1 MRTLKKIAIA
11 TATIGVLA
19 LGPMAAH
26 AADGDMS
33 RQLTEAR
40 QEGSV
45 WTAFALNRHL
55 SPFTID
61 VDIENGVATLTGEV
75 ESEVDRDLAEQV
87 ALGVEGVSEVD
98 NQLRVSGEDVQRSA
112 EGDRTFSNRFND
124 ATTTATVK
132 SKLLWNR
139 NTEGLDIKV
148 STRNGVVTLDGNT
161 SSSAAS
167 ELAERLARNTD
178 GVRQVENNLNVSGE
192 GADAST
198 ADKARDRADE
208 AGGAISDAWI
218 TSKVKSS
225 FLFSNNLD
233 GLDISVETKDGQ
245 VTLSGQ
251 VANDTE
257 KSLAVETAENIRGV
271 RGVHAD
277 SLRVGGTES

>member
-1 MRTLKKIAIA
+1 MHTLKKIAIA
-11 TATIGVLA
+11 TATASVLA

-26 AADGDMS
+26 AADGDIS

-61 VDIENGVATLTGEV
+61 VDIDNGVAILTGEV
-75 ESEVDRDLAEQV
+75 ESDVERDLAEQV
-87 ALGVEGVSEVD
+87 ALGVEGVNEVD
-98 NQLRVSGEDVQRSA
+98 NQLRVSGEEVQRSA
-112 EGDRTFSNRFND
+112 EGERRFSHRFND

-139 NTEGLDIKV
+139 NTQGLDIKV
-148 STRNGVVTLDGNT
+148 STRDGVVTLDGQA
-161 SSSAAS
+161 SSTAAS

-178 GVRQVENNLNVSGE
+178 DVRRVENNLKVSGE
-192 GADAST
+192 GGT
-198 ADKARDRADE
+198 ADRARDRVDD
-208 AGGAISDAWI
+208 AGAAISDAWI

-225 FLFSNNLD
+225 FLFSSNLD
-233 GLDISVETKDGQ
+233 GLDISVETQDGQ

-257 KSLAVETAENIRGV
+257 KALAVETAENIRGV
-271 RGVHAD
+271 RGVNAD
-277 SLRVGGTES
+277 SLRIGGTES

>member
-11 TATIGVLA
+11 TATISVLA
-19 LGPMAAH
+19 LGPMSAH

-55 SPFTID
+55 SPFQID
-61 VDIENGVATLTGEV
+61 VEIENGVAILTGEV
-75 ESEVDRDLAEQV
+75 ESEVERDLAEQV
-87 ALGVEGVSEVD
+87 ALGVEGVSKVD
-98 NQLRVSGEDVQRSA
+98 NQLRVSGEDVQRHA
-112 EGDRTFSNRFND
+112 ENDRSFSNRFND

-139 NTEGLDIKV
+139 NTEGLDINV
-148 STRNGVVTLDGNT
+148 STRNGVVTLEGQAENE
-161 SSSAAS
+161 AAS
-167 ELAERLARNTD
+167 ELAERLARNTE
-178 GVRQVENNLNVSGE
+178 GVRQVENNLAVSGE
-192 GADAST
+192 PGRADRT
-198 ADKARDRADE
+198 KDKVDE

-225 FLFSNNLD
+225 FLFSSNLD
-233 GLDISVETKDGQ
+233 GLDISVDTSNGN
-245 VTLSGQ
+245 VSLSGQ

-257 KSLAVETAENIRGV
+257 KALAVETAENIRGV
-271 RGVHAD
+271 RDVNA
-277 SLRVGGTES
+277 SALRVGGKES

>member
-178 GVRQVENNLNVSGE
+178 GVRQVENNLNVSGD

-271 RGVHAD
+271 RGVDAD

>member
-1 MRTLKKIAIA
+1 MRTLKKIAVA
-11 TATIGVLA
+11 TATISVLA
-19 LGPMAAH
+19 LGPMSVH

-55 SPFTID
+55 SPFAID
-61 VDIENGVATLTGEV
+61 VEIENGVATLTGEV
-75 ESEVDRDLAEQV
+75 ESEVERDLAGQV
-87 ALGVEGVSEVD
+87 ALGVEGVTEVD

-112 EGDRTFSNRFND
+112 DGERSFSNRFND

-148 STRNGVVTLDGNT
+148 STRNGLVTLDGHAG
-161 SSSAAS
+161 SSAAS

-178 GVRQVENNLNVSGE
+178 GVRQVENNLNVSAE
-192 GADAST
+192 GGT
-198 ADKARDRADE
+198 ADRTKERVDS

-245 VTLSGQ
+245 VSLSGQ
-251 VANDTE
+251 VDSDTE
-257 KSLAVETAENIRGV
+257 RALAVETAENIRGV
-271 RGVHAD
+271 RGVNAD
-277 SLRVGGTES
+277 SLRIGGTES

>member
-1 MRTLKKIAIA
+1 MHTLKKIAVA
-11 TATIGVLA
+11 TATISVLA
-19 LGPMAAH
+19 LGSVTTH

-55 SPFTID
+55 SPFAID
-61 VDIENGVATLTGEV
+61 VDIEQGVAILTGEV
-75 ESEVDRDLAEQV
+75 ESDVERDLAEQV
-87 ALGVEGVSEVD
+87 ALGVEGVTEVD
-98 NQLRVSGEDVQRSA
+98 NQLRVTGEDVKRTA
-112 EGDRTFSNRFND
+112 EGDRKFSARFND

-148 STRNGVVTLDGNT
+148 STRDGVVTLDGQAET
-161 SSSAAS
+161 EAAS
-167 ELAERLARNTD
+167 ELAERLTRNTE
-178 GVRQVENNLNVSGE
+178 GVRQVENNLTVSAEPG
-192 GADAST
+192 T
-198 ADKARDRADE
+198 ADRTKERVDNAADN
-208 AGGAISDAWI
+208 AGNAISDAWI

-225 FLFSNNLD
+225 FLFSSNLD

-251 VANDTE
+251 VASEAE

-271 RGVHAD
+271 RDVNANALQIGV
-277 SLRVGGTES
+277 ES

>member
-1 MRTLKKIAIA
+1 MRTLKKIAVA
-11 TATIGVLA
+11 TATISVLA
-19 LGPMAAH
+19 LGPMTAH

-45 WTAFALNRHL
+45 WTAFALNQHL
-55 SPFTID
+55 SPFAID

-87 ALGVEGVSEVD
+87 ALGVEGINKVD
-98 NQLRVSGEDVQRSA
+98 NQLQVSGEDVQRSA
-112 EGDRTFSNRFND
+112 DNERGLSDRFND

-139 NTEGLDIKV
+139 NTEGLDINV
-148 STRNGVVTLDGNT
+148 STRDGLVTLEGQAN
-161 SSSAAS
+161 SEAAS

-178 GVRQVENNLNVSGE
+178 GVRRVDNKLSVSAE
-192 GADAST
+192 GGT
-198 ADKARDRADE
+198 ADRAKARADE

-225 FLFSNNLD
+225 FLFSSNLD
-233 GLDISVETKDGQ
+233 GLDISVETKDGR

-271 RGVHAD
+271 RDVNAD
-277 SLRVGGTES
+277 SLRVGGVES

>member
-1 MRTLKKIAIA
+1 MRTLKKIAVA
-11 TATIGVLA
+11 TATISVLA
-19 LGPMAAH
+19 LGPMTAH

-45 WTAFALNRHL
+45 WTAFALNQHL
-55 SPFTID
+55 SPFAID

-87 ALGVEGVSEVD
+87 ALGVEGINKVD
-98 NQLRVSGEDVQRSA
+98 NQLQVSGEDVQRSA
-112 EGDRTFSNRFND
+112 DNERGLSDRFND

-139 NTEGLDIKV
+139 NTEGLDINV
-148 STRNGVVTLDGNT
+148 STRDGLVTLEGQAN
-161 SSSAAS
+161 SEAAS

-178 GVRQVENNLNVSGE
+178 GVHRVDNKLSVSAE
-192 GADAST
+192 GGT
-198 ADKARDRADE
+198 ADRAKARADE

-225 FLFSNNLD
+225 FLFSSNLD
-233 GLDISVETKDGQ
+233 GLDISVETKDGR

-271 RGVHAD
+271 RDVNAD
-277 SLRVGGTES
+277 SLRVGGVES

>member
-1 MRTLKKIAIA
+1 MHILKKIAIA
-11 TATIGVLA
+11 TATVSVLS
-19 LGPMAAH
+19 LGSMTAH
-26 AADGDMS
+26 AADGDIS

-55 SPFTID
+55 SPFAID
-61 VDIENGVATLTGEV
+61 VDIESGVATLTGEV
-75 ESEVDRDLAEQV
+75 ESDVDRDLAEQV
-87 ALGVEGVSEVD
+87 ALGVEGVTKVD

-112 EGDRTFSNRFND
+112 DSDRSFSNRFND

-148 STRNGVVTLDGNT
+148 STRDGVVTLDGEAN
-161 SSSAAS
+161 SAASS

-178 GVRQVENNLNVSGE
+178 DVRRVENNLNVSGD
-192 GADAST
+192 GADNAT
-198 ADKARDRADE
+198 TDKVRDRADD

-225 FLFSNNLD
+225 FLFSSNLS
-233 GLDISVETKDGQ
+233 GLDISVDTEDGQ

-271 RGVHAD
+271 RGVNAD
-277 SLRVGGTES
+277 SLKIGGTES

>member
-1 MRTLKKIAIA
+1 MRTVKKIALA
-11 TATIGVLA
+11 TATVSA
-19 LGPMAAH
+19 LTLGSMSVY

-55 SPFTID
+55 SPFAID

-75 ESEVDRDLAEQV
+75 ESDVERDLAEQV
-87 ALGVEGVSEVD
+87 ALGVEGVNEVD
-98 NQLRVSGEDVQRSA
+98 NQLRVSGEGAQRTA
-112 EGDRTFSNRFND
+112 DGDRTFSDRFND

-148 STRNGVVTLDGNT
+148 STRNGIVTLEGRAG
-161 SSSAAS
+161 SEAAS
-167 ELAERLARNTD
+167 ELAERLARNTE
-178 GVRQVENNLNVSGE
+178 GVRRVENNLTVSAE
-192 GADAST
+192 GGT
-198 ADKARDRADE
+198 ADKARDRVDD

-225 FLFSNNLD
+225 FLFNSSLD
-233 GLDISVETKDGQ
+233 GLDISVDTKEGQ

-251 VANDTE
+251 VDNDAE
-257 KSLAVETAENIRGV
+257 KSLAVEIAENIRGV
-271 RGVHAD
+271 RTVNAD
-277 SLRVGGTES
+277 NLRISGTES

>member
-1 MRTLKKIAIA
+1 MHLLKKIAIA
-11 TATIGVLA
+11 TATVSVLT
-19 LGPMAAH
+19 LGSMTAH
-26 AADGDMS
+26 AADGDIS

-55 SPFTID
+55 SPFAID

-75 ESEVDRDLAEQV
+75 ESEVERDLAEQV
-87 ALGVEGVSEVD
+87 ALGVEGVTDVD
-98 NQLRVSGEDVQRSA
+98 NQLRIGGEDVQRSA
-112 EGDRTFSNRFND
+112 EGDRTLSNRFND

-148 STRNGVVTLDGNT
+148 TTRNGVVTLDGHAG
-161 SSSAAS
+161 SAAAS

-178 GVRQVENNLNVSGE
+178 GVRQVENNLNVGKESGT
-192 GADAST
+192 AS
-198 ADKARDRADE
+198 KAKDQVDD

-225 FLFSNNLD
+225 FLLSSNLD

-271 RGVHAD
+271 RGVNAD
-277 SLRVGGTES
+277 SLRIGGTES

>member
-1 MRTLKKIAIA
+1 MHILKKIAIA
-11 TATIGVLA
+11 TATVSVLS
-19 LGPMAAH
+19 LGSMTAH
-26 AADGDMS
+26 AADGDIS

-55 SPFTID
+55 SPFAID
-61 VDIENGVATLTGEV
+61 VDIESGVATLTGEV
-75 ESEVDRDLAEQV
+75 ESDVDRDLAEQV
-87 ALGVEGVSEVD
+87 ALGVEGVTKVD

-112 EGDRTFSNRFND
+112 DSDRSFSNRFND

-148 STRNGVVTLDGNT
+148 STRDGVVTLDGEAN
-161 SSSAAS
+161 SAASS

-178 GVRQVENNLNVSGE
+178 DVRRVENNLNVSGE
-192 GADAST
+192 SADNNT
-198 ADKARDRADE
+198 TDKVRDRADA

-218 TSKVKSS
+218 TSKLKSS
-225 FLFSNNLD
+225 FLFSSNLS
-233 GLDISVETKDGQ
+233 GLDISVDTEDGQ

-257 KSLAVETAENIRGV
+257 KSLAGETAENIRGV
-271 RGVHAD
+271 RGVNAD
-277 SLRVGGTES
+277 SLKIGGTES

>member
-11 TATIGVLA
+11 TATISVLA
-19 LGPMAAH
+19 LGPMTAH

-40 QEGSV
+40 QEGSI
-45 WTAFALNRHL
+45 WTAFTLNQHL

-61 VDIENGVATLTGEV
+61 VDIEHGVATLTGEV
-75 ESEVDRDLAEQV
+75 ESEVEKDLAEQV
-87 ALGVEGVSEVD
+87 ALGVEGVNEVD
-98 NQLRVSGEDVQRSA
+98 NQLQVSGEDVQRSA
-112 EGDRTFSNRFND
+112 DDERSLSNRFND

-139 NTEGLDIKV
+139 NTEGLDINV
-148 STRNGVVTLDGNT
+148 TTRNGVVTLEGQAD
-161 SSSAAS
+161 SEAS
-167 ELAERLARNTD
+167 IELAERLARNTD
-178 GVRQVENNLNVSGE
+178 DVRQVDNQLSVSAE
-192 GADAST
+192 GGT
-198 ADKARDRADE
+198 ADRAKARADE
-208 AGGAISDAWI
+208 AGGTISDAWI

-225 FLFSNNLD
+225 FLFSSNLD

-245 VTLSGQ
+245 VTLSGE

-271 RGVHAD
+271 RDVNAD
-277 SLRVGGTES
+277 SLRVGGVES